1 MPAALRVAALYD
13 FHANV
18 PALEAVLAEVE
29 RVSVDRIVIGGDV
42 CRVRCRSRRSS
53 DYGRSATGP
62 CFVRGN
68 GDRWVVD
75 KFDTPRSLSEG
86 DERPGRPWAASTAD
100 AIDRRDRDLPAS
112 FAERAVLAV
121 DGLGPTLFCHSSP
134 RDDEELPT
142 TLTPERRWRP
152 ALEGV
157 AESVVVCG
165 HAHAH
170 FDRQLGPWRLVNA
183 GAVGLPYEGRAG
195 AYWLLLGPDVEH
207 RRTDYDFDRA
217 IALLRAG
224 GNPAPTSCSSL
235 SPSLGF
241 FQQVGWR
248 QRRGRLLAAPVS
260 QARAVARAPAR
271 AEAMSTPRRLGRRC
285 SASPRS
291 RLRPTRPQRVGDLLG
306 LPDRSSRFSSA
317 LTASRSAASARSR
330 SSRGQSASVTGL
342 LLCLL
347 HGSTSSGGSGNPPCS
362 RARTAGGRRR
372 AGPHAGGDRRRA
384 RPPGRRS

>member
-1 MPAALRVAALYD
+1 M
-13 FHANV
+13 
-18 PALEAVLAEVE
+18 
-29 RVSVDRIVIGGDV
+29 
-42 CRVRCRSRRSS
+42 
-53 DYGRSATGP
+53 
-62 CFVRGN
+62 
-68 GDRWVVD
+68 
-75 KFDTPRSLSEG
+75 SEG
-86 DERPGRPWAASTAD
+86 DERPGRPWAASTAE
-100 AIDRRDRDLPAS
+100 AIDRRDRDLLAS

-248 QRRGRLLAAPVS
+248 QRRGRLPRRSRQSSPRSSSRTCASGSDEHAQTARATLLSFASLMPASYSPAASRRPARPPRSHRADFGCLDCLVLGRE
-260 QARAVARAPAR
+260 RAVAL
-271 AEAMSTPRRLGRRC
+271 E
-285 SASPRS
+285 
-291 RLRPTRPQRVGDLLG
+291 PQPL
-306 LPDRSSRFSSA
+306 
-317 LTASRSAASARSR
+317 
-330 SSRGQSASVTGL
+330 ASVTL
-342 LLCLL
+342 RL
-347 HGSTSSGGSGNPPCS
+347 SSVGFVQ
-362 RARTAGGRRR
+362 
-372 AGPHAGGDRRRA
+372 
-384 RPPGRRS
+384 